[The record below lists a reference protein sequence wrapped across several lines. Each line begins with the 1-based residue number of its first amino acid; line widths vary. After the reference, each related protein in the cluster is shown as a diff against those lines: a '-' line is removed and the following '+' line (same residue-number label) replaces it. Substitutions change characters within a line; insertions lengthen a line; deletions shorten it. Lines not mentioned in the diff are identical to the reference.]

1 MTVKKTIYLD
11 YNATTPVDKEVAD
24 TMKPF
29 IYEFFGNPSSIH
41 SYGIQA
47 KKAIEKARKQVA
59 DLIKCKPE
67 EVVFTSGGSESNNMA
82 IKGVA
87 LANREKGNHIITT
100 AIEHPAVLEVCR
112 YLEKLG
118 FSISYLPV
126 DSFGMVDPADVE
138 KEINPGT
145 ILVSVMHANNEVGT
159 IQPLAEISKICRDKE
174 VLFHSDAAQSV
185 GKIKTDIREM
195 GVDLMSI
202 AGHKMYAPKGIGA
215 LYINKGIILEK
226 LIHGADH
233 EQNKRAG
240 TENVLEIVGLGQ
252 ACEVAGR
259 DLEKNQ
265 RHLLDMRDRLYNG
278 LIKKGLDIKLN
289 GHLTYRLPNTLSIGF
304 RDIEANTLL
313 WSIDQLAASAGAACH
328 TDSEETSSVLMAM
341 KVPDEYAMGTIRF
354 SVGKYTTK
362 DEIDTAID
370 VIDRSAKTFVD
381 SEGQQHA
388 ILDEDEVKLTHFT
401 HGMGCACKL
410 RPQDLEAVLKELPF
424 SNDPRIFVGT
434 DTSDDAAV
442 FRIDDDKAIV
452 QTVDFFTPV
461 VDDPYHFGAI
471 AAANSLSDIYAMGA
485 DPLFALNIVGF
496 PIKRLSHDVLRKI
509 LKGAQDKV
517 AEAGIPILGGHTIED
532 NEPKFGLVVSGI
544 IHPDKII
551 KNSGAQSG
559 DMIILTKPI
568 GTGIIS
574 TGIKNG
580 MASKKLQER
589 VISIMSELNRKAV
602 EIAKNFV
609 LHACT
614 DVTGFGLLGHLKE
627 VTEGSGLDAEIFL
640 NKVPLIEQVR
650 ELATAN
656 MIPGG
661 SINNLDYVNKK
672 LIWGKSITRLDK
684 LILCDAQTSGGLLL
698 IVPAETANDLL
709 SRLKA
714 DGIKDAA
721 IIGKFLDRG
730 EGMISVT

>member
-11 YNATTPVDKEVAD
+11 YNATTPVDREVAD
-24 TMKPF
+24 AMKPF
-29 IYEFFGNPSSIH
+29 MYEFFGNPSSIH

-47 KKAIEKARKQVA
+47 KKTIEKARKQVA
-59 DLIKCKPE
+59 DLIKCTPE

-87 LANREKGNHIITT
+87 LANRDKGNHIITT

-126 DSFGMVDPADVE
+126 DSFGMVDPSDVE

-159 IQPLAEISKICRDKE
+159 IQPLAEISKICREKDI
-174 VLFHSDAAQSV
+174 LFHSDAAQSV

-215 LYINKGIILEK
+215 LYIKKGVVLEK

-265 RHLLDMRDRLYNG
+265 RHLKDMRERLYNG

-289 GHLTYRLPNTLSIGF
+289 GHLTHRLPNTLSIGF

-313 WSIDQLAASAGAACH
+313 WSMDQLAASAGAACH

-370 VIDRSAKTFVD
+370 DIDRSAKTFVD
-381 SEGQQHA
+381 SADQQHA
-388 ILDEDEVKLTHFT
+388 ILDEEEVKLTHFT

-410 RPQDLEAVLKELPF
+410 RPQDLEAVLKEMPLI
-424 SNDPRIFVGT
+424 NDPRILVGT

-485 DPLFALNIVGF
+485 EPLFALNIVGF

-532 NEPKFGLVVSGI
+532 NEPKFGLVVTGI
-544 IHPDKII
+544 IHPDKVL

-574 TGIKNG
+574 TGIKSG
-580 MASKKLQER
+580 MASKQLQER
-589 VISIMSELNRKAV
+589 AISIMSELNRKAV
-602 EIAKNFV
+602 EIAKNFE

-672 LIWGKSITRLDK
+672 LIWGKSVTRLDK
-684 LILCDAQTSGGLLL
+684 LILSDAQTSGGLLL
-698 IVPAETANDLL
+698 IVPEEVANDLL
-709 SRLKA
+709 ARLKA
-714 DGIKDAA
+714 DGIEDAA
-721 IIGKFLDRG
+721 IIGRFLKRG
-730 EGMISVT
+730 EGMIAVI

>member
-313 WSIDQLAASAGAACH
+313 WSINQLAASAGAACH

-370 VIDRSAKTFVD
+370 VIDSSVKTFVD
-381 SEGQQHA
+381 SEDHQNA
-388 ILDEDEVKLTHFT
+388 VLAEDEVKLTHFT

-410 RPQDLEAVLKELPF
+410 RPQDLEAVLKEIPF
-424 SNDPRIFVGT
+424 SNDPRILVGT

>member
-1 MTVKKTIYLD
+1 MTLKKTIYLD
-11 YNATTPVDKEVAD
+11 YNATTPVDEEVAD
-24 TMKPF
+24 AMKPF

-59 DLIKCKPE
+59 DLIKCEPE

-87 LANREKGNHIITT
+87 LANREKGNHIITS

-112 YLEKLG
+112 YLEKQG

-138 KEINPGT
+138 KEINPRT

-159 IQPLAEISKICRDKE
+159 IQPLAEISKICRDKDI
-174 VLFHSDAAQSV
+174 LLHSDAAQSV

-215 LYINKGIILEK
+215 LYINKGVILEK

-259 DLEKNQ
+259 GLVKNQ
-265 RHLLDMRDRLYNG
+265 RHLQDMRDRLYNG

-313 WSIDQLAASAGAACH
+313 WSMDQLAASAGAACH
-328 TDSEETSSVLMAM
+328 TDSEEASSVLMAM

-370 VIDRSAKTFVD
+370 VIERSVKTFID
-381 SEGQQHA
+381 SEDHQHA
-388 ILDEDEVKLTHFT
+388 VLDEDEVKLTHFT

-410 RPQDLEAVLKELPF
+410 RPQDLEAVLREIPF
-424 SNDPRIFVGT
+424 SNDPRILVGT

-442 FRIDDDKAIV
+442 FRIDDAKAIV

-485 DPLFALNIVGF
+485 EPLFALNIVGF
-496 PIKRLSHDVLRKI
+496 PIRRLSGDVLLKI
-509 LKGAQDKV
+509 LKGAHDKV

-532 NEPKFGLVVSGI
+532 NDPKFGLVVTGI
-544 IHPDKII
+544 IHPDKIL

-574 TGIKNG
+574 TGIKKG
-580 MASKKLQER
+580 MAGKKLQER

-602 EIAKNFV
+602 EIAKNFP

-627 VTEGSGLDAEIFL
+627 VTEGSRLDAEVFL

-650 ELATAN
+650 ELAAAN

-672 LIWGKSITRLDK
+672 LTWGKSITRIDK

-698 IVPAETANDLL
+698 TVPKETANNLL
-709 SRLKA
+709 SQLKA
-714 DGIKDAA
+714 DGITDAA
-721 IIGKFLDRG
+721 IVGKFLDRG
-730 EGMISVT
+730 EGMISVI

>member
-1 MTVKKTIYLD
+1 
-11 YNATTPVDKEVAD
+11 
-24 TMKPF
+24 
-29 IYEFFGNPSSIH
+29 
-41 SYGIQA
+41 
-47 KKAIEKARKQVA
+47 
-59 DLIKCKPE
+59 
-67 EVVFTSGGSESNNMA
+67 
-82 IKGVA
+82 
-87 LANREKGNHIITT
+87 
-100 AIEHPAVLEVCR
+100 
-112 YLEKLG
+112 
-118 FSISYLPV
+118 
-126 DSFGMVDPADVE
+126 
-138 KEINPGT
+138 
-145 ILVSVMHANNEVGT
+145 
-159 IQPLAEISKICRDKE
+159 
-174 VLFHSDAAQSV
+174 
-185 GKIKTDIREM
+185 
-195 GVDLMSI
+195 MSI

-370 VIDRSAKTFVD
+370 VIDRSVKKFVD
-381 SEGQQHA
+381 SEDHQNA
-388 ILDEDEVKLTHFT
+388 ILAEDEVKLTHFT

-424 SNDPRIFVGT
+424 SNDPRILVGT

-485 DPLFALNIVGF
+485 EPLFALNIVGF
-496 PIKRLSHDVLRKI
+496 SIKRLSHDVLRKI

-532 NEPKFGLVVSGI
+532 NEPKFGLVVTGI
-544 IHPDKII
+544 IHPDKIL

-574 TGIKNG
+574 TGIKKG
-580 MASKKLQER
+580 MASKKLEER

-627 VTEGSGLDAEIFL
+627 VTEGSGLDAEILL

-650 ELATAN
+650 ELAAAN

-698 IVPAETANDLL
+698 IVPVETANDLL
-709 SRLKA
+709 SLLKA
-714 DGIKDAA
+714 KGISDAA

>member
-313 WSIDQLAASAGAACH
+313 WSINQLAASAGAACH

-370 VIDRSAKTFVD
+370 VIDSSVKTFVD
-381 SEGQQHA
+381 SEDHQNA
-388 ILDEDEVKLTHFT
+388 VLAEDEVKLTHFT

-410 RPQDLEAVLKELPF
+410 RPQDLEAVLKEIPF
-424 SNDPRIFVGT
+424 SNDPRILVGT

-640 NKVPLIEQVR
+640 NKVPLIEQVK
-650 ELATAN
+650 ELAAAN

-721 IIGKFLDRG
+721 IIGKFLDSG